1 MHSELLRFVT
11 SGSVDDGKSTLIGR
25 LLVDTQGVYEDQLHA
40 AKTFNERKGGKGV
53 DLSLLTDG
61 LQAEREQG
69 ITIDVAYRY
78 FSTPKRKFIIADT
91 PGHEQ
96 YTRNMVTGAS
106 TAEVSIVLIDARKGL
121 LIQSRRHTC
130 IAHLLGIRHVIA
142 TVNKMDLVNYDPAV
156 YEEIRVAFENY
167 AQQLGIPFVYCIPLS
182 ALEGDMVVHR
192 GEKMAWYQGN
202 TLLEALEN
210 VPLAVENH
218 QAPFRF
224 PVQIVNRPPQTEKQD
239 FRGYMGK
246 IESGEIRVGDPVT
259 VLPRNLTTQVKEIV
273 TFDGS
278 LNHAFAPQSVT
289 ITLEKEIDIS
299 RGDMLVSGELPTV
312 TTQIQARLCWFDLA
326 ALEAGKRYWVKHTT
340 QTVKAIVSAIDS
352 KLDIHT
358 LEHEMSAE
366 SLQTNDIGTITLKLQ
381 KPLVID
387 SYEKN
392 RYTGSFIL
400 IDMDTNNTVAGGM
413 ILN

>member
-53 DLSLLTDG
+53 ALSLLTDG

-142 TVNKMDLVNYDPAV
+142 AVNKMDLINYDPVV

-167 AQQLGIPFVYCIPLS
+167 AQQVGIPFVSCIPLS

-192 GEKMAWYQGN
+192 GEKMPWYQGN

-210 VPLAVENH
+210 VHLAVENH

-246 IESGEIRVGDPVT
+246 IESGEIRVGDSVT

-273 TFDGS
+273 TFDGNLS
-278 LNHAFAPQSVT
+278 HAFAPQSVT
-289 ITLEKEIDIS
+289 ITLENEIDIS

-326 ALEAGKRYWVKHTT
+326 TLEAGKKYWVKHTT
-340 QTVKAIVSAIDS
+340 QTVKAIVNAIDS

-358 LEHEMSAE
+358 LEHEVSAE

>member
-142 TVNKMDLVNYDPAV
+142 AVNKMDLINYDPVV

-167 AQQLGIPFVYCIPLS
+167 AQQVGIPFVSCIPLS

-192 GEKMAWYQGN
+192 GEKMPWYQGN

-210 VPLAVENH
+210 VHLAVENH

-246 IESGEIRVGDPVT
+246 IESGEIRVGDSVT

-273 TFDGS
+273 TFDGNLS
-278 LNHAFAPQSVT
+278 HAFAPQSVT
-289 ITLEKEIDIS
+289 ITLENEIDIS

-326 ALEAGKRYWVKHTT
+326 TLEAGKKYWVKHTT
-340 QTVKAIVSAIDS
+340 QTVKAIVNAIDS

-358 LEHEMSAE
+358 LEHEVSAE